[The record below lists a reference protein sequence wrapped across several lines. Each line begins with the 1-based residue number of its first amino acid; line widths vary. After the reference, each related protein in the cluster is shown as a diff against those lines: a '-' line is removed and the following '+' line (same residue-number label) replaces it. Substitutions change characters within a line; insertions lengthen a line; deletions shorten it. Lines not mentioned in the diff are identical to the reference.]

1 MDYRRA
7 RIPGGT
13 YFFTLVTAQRRPLLL
28 NNIGRLREAF
38 RVVKQRYPF
47 RIEAIVILPD
57 HLHAIWR
64 LPAGDSDYS
73 LRWSLI
79 KRFFSSGFSASLR
92 TASQRSKR
100 EKGIWQRRY
109 WEHCIRDENDL
120 RRHLDYVHYNPVK
133 HDLVARPGDWAY
145 SSFQRWV
152 ARGAYPE
159 EWGIEEPEGLK
170 SMELE

>member
-1 MDYRRA
+1 MGTLRFAHQSTFPIEIRSRRIEMDYRRA

-79 KRFFSSGFSASLR
+79 KRFFQAGFRPACERHPSDQSV
-92 TASQRSKR
+92 KR
-100 EKGIWQRRY
+100 ESG
-109 WEHCIRDENDL
+109 
-120 RRHLDYVHYNPVK
+120 
-133 HDLVARPGDWAY
+133 
-145 SSFQRWV
+145 S
-152 ARGAYPE
+152 GATGSTAFVMKTICAATWITFTTTP
-159 EWGIEEPEGLK
+159 
-170 SMELE
+170 